1 MSTAKISELTELA
14 VAPATDDLLVVVDS
28 SATETKYVTI
38 SNLFSSPS
46 LASPTVTGTA
56 TFSGATIT
64 DGGSVTTV
72 DINGGTVDN
81 ATIGGATPAAGT
93 FTTITATT
101 ANATTVDTTN
111 LEVTNLKAKD
121 GTSAGSIADTTG
133 VVTLASSVLTTADVN
148 GGSIDNTVIG
158 AATAAAGTFTS
169 VTSDS
174 AEITTYRVPVYDI
187 GSGTDINP
195 ANGDIQRKTLSGNI
209 TFTESL
215 SEGDTVVLYLLN
227 GSSYTVT
234 FPSNVAWVSAN
245 GNVAP
250 DLTANDIIVFNQAS
264 TSSVQAIYVG
274 SYA

>member
-1 MSTAKISELTELA
+1 MSTAKISELTALGA
-14 VAPATDDLLVVVDS
+14 APATNDLLVVVDS

-64 DGGSVTTV
+64 DGGSVSTV

-81 ATIGGATPAAGT
+81 AVIGGATPAAGT
-93 FTTITATT
+93 FTTMTATT

-111 LEVTNLKAKD
+111 LEVTSLKAKD
-121 GTSAGSIADTTG
+121 GTSAGSIADSTG
-133 VVTLASSVLTTADVN
+133 VVTLASTVLTTTDIN

-158 AATAAAGTFTS
+158 AATAAAGTFT
-169 VTSDS
+169 DL
-174 AEITTYRVPVYDI
+174 AADAAQITTYRSGVYELT
-187 GSGTDINP
+187 GTDIDP
-195 ANGDIQRKTLSGNI
+195 ANGDIQYKTLSGNV

-215 SEGDTVVLYLLN
+215 ESGDSVLLFLIN

-234 FPSNVAWVSAN
+234 WPSLTWVSQN

-250 DLTANDIIVFNQAS
+250 DLTANDVILLTQVA
-264 TSSVQAIYVG
+264 TGVRAVYVG